1 MVPRDKPYSSS
12 CCPATFTK
20 VIDGGLHKLAVEG
33 EICVVSTLLVGL
45 FTLKE
50 LVLHAHFGLAFLHR
64 EVTHEVDDT
73 WGSVGDGAPS

>member
-1 MVPRDKPYSSS
+1 MYDLVWYPVTSLPL
-12 CCPATFTK
+12 PAALQPLPK

-33 EICVVSTLLVGL
+33 EILVGL

-73 WGSVGDGAPS
+73 RGSVGDGAPS